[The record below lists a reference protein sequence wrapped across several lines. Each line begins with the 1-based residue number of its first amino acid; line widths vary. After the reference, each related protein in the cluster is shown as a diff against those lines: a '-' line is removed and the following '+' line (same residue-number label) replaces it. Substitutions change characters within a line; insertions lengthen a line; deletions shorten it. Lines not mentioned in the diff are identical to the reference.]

1 MNRVLLPVIALV
13 LVGCGSAPSRDIPE
27 SGPLSHAVA
36 RQTCAPWDGPAFS
49 LVLAGD
55 SLSAESVS
63 PPYVEFRIYRSADLI
78 AGQAFRFSVSSS
90 DSGLALSCGGGE
102 RCDPVEAELKF
113 DAVAPPG
120 DLTGTYRLL
129 LGDAWA
135 TGSFRARWLARTE
148 MCG

>member
-1 MNRVLLPVIALV
+1 MNRLLLPVIAFT
-13 LVGCGSAPSRDIPE
+13 LVGCGSAPVRGAPA

-36 RQTCAPWDGPAFS
+36 RQTCAPWDGPAVS

-63 PPYVEFRIYRSADLI
+63 PPYVEFRIYRSADQI

-90 DSGLALSCGGGE
+90 DSGLALSCGGSE
-102 RCDPVEAELKF
+102 RCDPVEAELEF
-113 DAVAPPG
+113 DAVAPPRG
-120 DLTGTYRLL
+120 LTGQYRLL
-129 LGDAWA
+129 LGGAWT